1 MDDPNRHIWQKFHIH
16 KGDTLPFVGFKDYTR
31 DELAILF
38 NELGYKTGAE
48 IGVKRGWFSNLLC
61 ESIPDLKLLCV
72 DPWTKYSRS
81 VGDERAEQHYK
92 VAAKVLSPYNATL
105 MRMTSMEAVKEIP
118 NDSLDFVYIDGLHDF
133 DSVILDLIHWTPK
146 VRIGGI
152 VSGHDYIHHFEGGV
166 IQAVNA
172 YTYAH
177 NIHSWYI
184 TKGEPL
190 PSFYWVR

>member
-1 MDDPNRHIWQKFHIH
+1 MIR
-16 KGDTLPFVGFKDYTR
+16 LPYFRINLNYSISSHVSKP
-31 DELAILF
+31 
-38 NELGYKTGAE
+38 E
-48 IGVKRGWFSNLLC
+48 IVLMLVKYEKIVVPLC
-61 ESIPDLKLLCV
+61 VLPDLKLLCV